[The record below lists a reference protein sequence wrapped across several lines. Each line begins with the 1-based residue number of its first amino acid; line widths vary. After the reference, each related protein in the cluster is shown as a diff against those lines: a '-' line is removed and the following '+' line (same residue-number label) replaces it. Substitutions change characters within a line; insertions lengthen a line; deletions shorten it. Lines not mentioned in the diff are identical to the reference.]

1 MRVLHRVHGTTT
13 NLWPAVTLD
22 TVLVVGTAS
31 LHDWLVET
39 TTACDDADGG
49 TASVLHPLLGARW
62 ETNLGAFLVDIL
74 SDDGAVIT
82 RAARDHTTVTSTHL
96 NIGDD
101 GTLRHRLHRECVSNN
116 QLCVLAA
123 VHELTSVCSLDC
135 WHQLLVD
142 LVRTSIVESD
152 LGKRCS
158 TTRVME
164 DVLHDT
170 LEEASTLSEIKH
182 AKLCSSNAVFVV
194 RTEN

>member
-13 NLWPAVTLD
+13 NPWPAVTLD

-101 GTLRHRLHRECVSNN
+101 GTLRHRL
-116 QLCVLAA
+116 
-123 VHELTSVCSLDC
+123 
-135 WHQLLVD
+135 LVD